1 MPVEFRD
8 YSMKVSAQDTANI
21 EAAAEILA
29 KDVHDL
35 PESQQAYFC
44 GVIQGVLMTLKS
56 TKSA

>member
-1 MPVEFRD
+1 MVQQF
-8 YSMKVSAQDTANI
+8 SVQDTANI
-21 EAAAEILA
+21 AAAAQTLA

-44 GVIQGVLMTLKS
+44 GVIQGVLMTLKG

>member
-1 MPVEFRD
+1 MVQQ
-8 YSMKVSAQDTANI
+8 SSAQPADI
-21 EAAAEILA
+21 AAAAQTLA

>member
-1 MPVEFRD
+1 MVQQF
-8 YSMKVSAQDTANI
+8 SAHDTANI
-21 EAAAEILA
+21 EAAAQILA

>member
-1 MPVEFRD
+1 MVQQF
-8 YSMKVSAQDTANI
+8 SAQDTANI
-21 EAAAEILA
+21 EAAAQILA

-35 PESQQAYFC
+35 SESQQAYFC